1 MKLKEW
7 IAKEGRSL
15 KWLSMQLGIPRS
27 VLYSYSGGSRSLADK
42 YVYPLIKLTNGEV
55 TYEDLKNLKNPK
67 NSEEKT

>member
-15 KWLSMQLGIPRS
+15 KWLGIQLGIPMS
-27 VLYSYSGGSRSLADK
+27 LLYSYSSGTRSLADK

-55 TYEDLKNLKNPK
+55 TYEDIKGLKNPK
-67 NSEEKT
+67 ESQEKT